1 MCSPVMLL
9 LSRRPPSLPLNVDGK
24 TKLQFEEQLREFWP
38 RHTTFRSSNMIG
50 PQPPYRALPAAKFL
64 QWLDTA
70 LGSDSEQT
78 TLFSDE
84 RRSFVSVN
92 DITRVVCAAAT
103 TALQLA
109 APPAPPLIPG
119 PPAPPTRVIVAVP
132 SRHHDRCTACSTA
145 ASLIGC
151 HAILLFLK
159 ASRQMFYLLC
169 WCAYAPCLF
178 PETGRLSLL
187 PTCYRY
193 GASSKP
199 RIKEASRAVLN
210 KAVLD
215 GRQALVAAT
224 SSDSSSTPS
233 CFEGVVTCLDVRWPW
248 TRHLLSGAKAVETRG

>member
-1 MCSPVMLL
+1 MQRSLLFQHAKTIPPWPQQSTRQLYSCKRSVKLAQTVTSSLYLRLSTLLALRALVNFLPAQDNVFSGDAAPVTEAT
-9 LSRRPPSLPLNVDGK
+9 LPAPVNVYGK

-38 RHTTFRSSNMIG
+38 RHTTFRSSNIIG

-119 PPAPPTRVIVAVP
+119 PPAPPRAAVAP
-132 SRHHDRCTACSTA
+132 
-145 ASLIGC
+145 
-151 HAILLFLK
+151 
-159 ASRQMFYLLC
+159 
-169 WCAYAPCLF
+169 AP
-178 PETGRLSLL
+178 PAPGPLL
-187 PTCYRY
+187 PWT
-193 GASSKP
+193 
-199 RIKEASRAVLN
+199 
-210 KAVLD
+210 
-215 GRQALVAAT
+215 
-224 SSDSSSTPS
+224 
-233 CFEGVVTCLDVRWPW
+233 VRR
-248 TRHLLSGAKAVETRG
+248 TLHHQ